1 MTASRSTRR
10 ISSSEARANLAL
22 LLESVGDGH
31 ERVLIERRGKPP
43 VALVSVE
50 DMLRFQLL
58 EDLERR
64 RIASKKK

>member
-1 MTASRSTRR
+1 MTRTRSLRR

-22 LLESVGDGH
+22 LLESVGDGR

-50 DMLRFQLL
+50 DMLKFQLL
-58 EDLERR
+58 EGLQARR
-64 RIASKKK
+64 TKESA

>member
-1 MTASRSTRR
+1 MTSPRSLRR
-10 ISSSEARANLAL
+10 ISSSEARATLAL

-31 ERVLIERRGKPP
+31 ERVLIERRGKSP

-58 EDLERR
+58 EGLEERR
-64 RIASKKK
+64 TRGRK

>member
-1 MTASRSTRR
+1 MARARGIRR

-31 ERVLIERRGKPP
+31 ERVLIERRGKSP

-58 EDLERR
+58 EGLEARR
-64 RIASKKK
+64 ARDGK

>member
-1 MTASRSTRR
+1 MTRTRGLRR

-22 LLESVGDGH
+22 LLESVGDGR

-50 DMLRFQLL
+50 DMLKFQLL
-58 EDLERR
+58 EGLQARR
-64 RIASKKK
+64 TKESA